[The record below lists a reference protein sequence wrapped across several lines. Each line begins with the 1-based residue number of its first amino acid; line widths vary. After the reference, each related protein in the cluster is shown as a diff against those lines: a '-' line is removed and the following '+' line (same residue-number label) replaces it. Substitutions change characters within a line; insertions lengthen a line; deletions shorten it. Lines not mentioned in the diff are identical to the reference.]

1 MIEVIINGINY
12 RLNEE
17 TKTAEVIEKDGYEG
31 DIIIP
36 ETVVLNEAIYRVTGI
51 EDYAFDF
58 CKNLKSIT
66 IPDSVNII
74 GESAFCGCKLLTA
87 ITISNSVKSIGY
99 GTFKYCDSLTAI
111 TIPHGV
117 MSIGE
122 VVFEDCKNLE
132 SITIPDSI
140 ESIGREAFYCCKSL
154 KAICYEGTK
163 AQWKKIILAND
174 TFKAW
179 NRRSAIRVIHCTDGN
194 IWIY

>member
-1 MIEVIINGINY
+1 MKEEIIDGINY

-17 TKTAEVIEKDGYEG
+17 TKTAKVIEKDGYEG

-36 ETVVLNEAIYRVTGI
+36 ETVVFNEVIYRVTSI

-58 CKNLKSIT
+58 CENLKSIT
-66 IPDSVNII
+66 IPNSVNII
-74 GESAFCGCKLLTA
+74 GENAFCGCKLLTA
-87 ITISNSVKSIGY
+87 ITISNNVKSIGY

-117 MSIGE
+117 TTIGE

-132 SITIPDSI
+132 AITIPDSI

-154 KAICYEGTK
+154 KAICYDGTK
-163 AQWKKIILAND
+163 AQWKKIALAND

-179 NRRSAIRVIHCTDGN
+179 NRRSAIKVVHCTDGDVK
-194 IWIY
+194 I